1 MVASPLLVTTFMSG
15 HAAVTHAGSH
25 SPEMTATW
33 MEFPAAAAAAIAAS
47 RRRAG
52 RSDQRPSAESDDDGE
67 NQRSGVTPPAPGRRL
82 VTRDCLDKVVA
93 YLRVIASYWTSWSC
107 RRVRRRDG
115 DGHCR
120 RLSRVGTDDVDLQWL
135 REKTRA
141 GNGSSVAVVWD
152 VRGCGHFVRRAA
164 DIAAVAAALKS
175 RPRKTLSWT
184 TRRAAFLANNRPAPS
199 ESPPMDFEILTPYL
213 PND

>member
-15 HAAVTHAGSH
+15 HAAVTHAGPY

-33 MEFPAAAAAAIAAS
+33 LDFPAAATAAIAAS

-52 RSDQRPSAESDDDGE
+52 RSDQRASAESDDDGE

-135 REKTRA
+135 RERPGPGTARVSPSYGMYA
-141 GNGSSVAVVWD
+141 VAV
-152 VRGCGHFVRRAA
+152 
-164 DIAAVAAALKS
+164 
-175 RPRKTLSWT
+175 TLSAAT
-184 TRRAAFLANNRPAPS
+184 AAMSAARR
-199 ESPPMDFEILTPYL
+199 TK
-213 PND
+213 